1 MAQQQD
7 WDISV
12 CYNTDFFGHSGMS
25 HLIWPFLDSSG
36 MRWIELDPIYEWM
49 EGHGRHVGCRRLR
62 TKNPDSSSSTYTTS
76 AYVVF
81 IYSPLTLYAVNKEVE
96 FRAAAVHVPT
106 VEGNRRNGQ
115 PLVGPLELS
124 QGRGGIACRR
134 QNGNKAPATI
144 LIVDDEPSNVEI
156 LCQELDEEG
165 YELVTAGDGEQA
177 MIKVNEHQPDL
188 ILLDVMMPKVDG
200 FTVCRIL
207 KGSGRTVLI
216 PIILLT
222 SLRSHEDRVRGIEA
236 GADDFISKPFEPD
249 ELLAKIRSL
258 LRLKAHRD
266 QQAGLLQQ
274 ELESA
279 RKDLEQSRL
288 ELAQAQKRI
297 EMLERAKNQLCK
309 FVPGTVR
316 RMAET
321 DPETFGL
328 QKVETDAT
336 VLFLDIGGYSVMCES
351 LGHEK
356 VNFLVEKYFSEFIDD
371 VRKGNGEINET
382 SGDGLMILFHGAT
395 PKSMP
400 TPRCPRLSPSITRP
414 SK

>member
-1 MAQQQD
+1 
-7 WDISV
+7 
-12 CYNTDFFGHSGMS
+12 MS
-25 HLIWPFLDSSG
+25 AHLA
-36 MRWIELDPIYEWM
+36 
-49 EGHGRHVGCRRLR
+49 
-62 TKNPDSSSSTYTTS
+62 TK
-76 AYVVF
+76 V
-81 IYSPLTLYAVNKEVE
+81 
-96 FRAAAVHVPT
+96 
-106 VEGNRRNGQ
+106 
-115 PLVGPLELS
+115 
-124 QGRGGIACRR
+124 
-134 QNGNKAPATI
+134 PATI

-165 YELVTAGDGEQA
+165 YELLTAGDGEQA
-177 MIKVNEHQPDL
+177 IIKVHEHQPDL

-200 FTVCRIL
+200 FTACRIL

-236 GADDFISKPFEPD
+236 GADDFISKPFAPD
-249 ELLAKIRSL
+249 ELLAKIQSL

-266 QQAGLLQQ
+266 QQAGLLEQQ
-274 ELESA
+274 LESA

-297 EMLERAKNQLCK
+297 EMLERAKDQLCK

-371 VRKGNGEINET
+371 VRKNNGEINET
-382 SGDGLMILFHGAT
+382 AGDGLMILFHGDGPEKHAHAAVSTAFAIHYKTLKVNAEMRGQFEPTVVNMGINSGKVFMGAT
-395 PKSMP
+395 RFEGLS
-400 TPRCPRLSPSITRP
+400 TSRWTYTASGLTTVLAARLAGIATGGDILLGPETVNRLQGKFMVQPQGNSRLKNISEPVPIYRLVV
-414 SK
+414 